1 MPEIQM
7 TKRTLL
13 GGLAMGS
20 LGTALL
26 STGGTAFAEDAKLP
40 DSIGKV
46 DMAEALKPG
55 PLPEITEGDENAP
68 VKIIEY
74 YSLTCPHC
82 ENFQKVTYPA
92 IKKDYIDTGKVYYIF
107 REFPFD
113 PRAMAGF
120 MLARCAP
127 NGKYL
132 PFVDLMFSQQRTW
145 ATAED
150 GSAAMLQMAKL
161 AGFTQE
167 SFQACLTD
175 QKLLDDVNTIRD
187 RAEKEFGVNAT
198 PTFLI
203 NGEKYAGDMPVDTM
217 SALINSML

>member
-26 STGGTAFAEDAKLP
+26 STGGTAFAEDVKLP

-55 PLPEITEGDENAP
+55 PLPEIAEGDENAP

-92 IKKDYIDTGKVYYIF
+92 IKKDYIDTGKVYYLF

>member
-1 MPEIQM
+1 MAEFEI

-13 GGLAMGS
+13 RGVAAGSAVAGLS
-20 LGTALL
+20 LAP
-26 STGGTAFAEDAKLP
+26 SAFAQSGELP
-40 DSIGKV
+40 KSQGTV
-46 DMAEALKPG
+46 DMKKALEPG
-55 PLPEITEGDENAP
+55 PLPEIALGEEDAP

-74 YSLTCPHC
+74 LSMTCPHC
-82 ENFQKVTYPA
+82 ANYQENTFPA
-92 IKKDYIDTGKVYYIF
+92 IKENYIDTGKVYYIF

-113 PRAMAGF
+113 PRAMAAF

-127 NGKYL
+127 NGKYV
-132 PFVDLMFSQQRTW
+132 PFMDMMLAQLRTW

-175 QKLLDDVNTIRD
+175 QKLLDEINSVRE
-187 RAEKEFGVNAT
+187 RGAEEFGVSAT
-198 PTFLI
+198 PTFFI
-203 NGEKYAGDMPVDTM
+203 NGKKYAGDMSVDTM
-217 SALINSML
+217 SALIDSML

>member
-1 MPEIQM
+1 MAEFEI

-13 GGLAMGS
+13 RGVAAGGAVAGLSLAPS
-20 LGTALL
+20 
-26 STGGTAFAEDAKLP
+26 AFAQSGNVPA
-40 DSIGKV
+40 SQGNV
-46 DMAEALKPG
+46 DMDKALEPG
-55 PLPEITEGDENAP
+55 PLPEIAMGEEDAP

-74 YSLTCPHC
+74 LSMTCPHC
-82 ENFQKVTYPA
+82 ANYQENTFPA
-92 IKKDYIDTGKVYYIF
+92 IKENYIDTGKVYYIF

-113 PRAMAGF
+113 PRAMAAF

-127 NGKYL
+127 NGKYV
-132 PFVDLMFSQQRTW
+132 PFMDMMLSQLRTW

-175 QKLLDDVNTIRD
+175 QKLLDEINSVRE
-187 RAEKEFGVNAT
+187 RGAEEFGISAT

-203 NGEKYAGDMPVDTM
+203 NGKKYSGDMSVDTM
-217 SALINSML
+217 SALIDSML